1 MTRTGWHLRAG
12 AVVVAWLVALL
23 VVALAHRYFP
33 VSRWLMVHLLVL
45 GAVTNAILV
54 WSSHFAAALLRLPEP
69 ATRRAEAGRLVVLNA
84 GAVTVVAGVVS
95 GRWPLVL
102 VGGTAVALAVL
113 WHVVSL
119 LRRMRASL
127 PSRFRHTL
135 RYYVAAGLLL
145 VVGVTFG
152 VTMTHNGI
160 SELWFGRLVVAHA
173 LTNLLGWIALTI
185 IGTLVTLWPTMLRT
199 RIVDGAEVVARR
211 VLPVLVGS
219 LTVAVAGALAGMRVV
234 VAAGL
239 LGYLAGVVLWC
250 RPALAEARV
259 RPPTSF
265 ATLSVVVAPLWL
277 IGSLATLVVTLLVT
291 DDPAQVVSR
300 AGWLTT
306 PVLAGFVLPVLLGAL
321 SYLVPVVIGGGP
333 NVVRTT
339 TAVLD
344 RGAVLRVATANL
356 ALLVCV
362 LPVPSLVRVSCSVV
376 LLVAYAAF
384 LPLLVRAVL
393 VGRRRT
399 DGADGTAVAGE
410 GRPTPYR
417 PVPRSGSAGAAAR
430 HGGLRSRGGA
440 AGHRRRGRRGPTRRG
455 PVHGVRDRGRRR
467 RRHPDRAYDDGR
479 GRRPGHA
486 LPPGHRAGPGRRP
499 AGDRADEH
507 RTTRSHD
514 LALETGVQTPLL
526 APGEQAR
533 LEVGVVGRDLA
544 GWCTVAGH
552 RQMGMV
558 LAIEVTGA
566 AAVAGLR
573 EPGPSHDMADMPGM
587 GGTAG
592 GPSAADGM
600 DLMADPGPGFA
611 PYDAALPPAPAARV
625 HQVTLV
631 VQETVQEVAPGVTQ
645 TPLDVRRHRAR
656 PDAARQGRRRLRDHA
671 GQRRHDRALDRLPRR
686 RAGAGPPDAHDR
698 ARGSADVPVHRHPQR
713 DLDVPL
719 LDDADVVAHRER
731 HVRRGRHRP
740 ARTSRP
746 STASTCWCS
755 PSSTSA
761 RRASPPTRPGSR
773 PSARTWWCS
782 TATPTS
788 TTTAPLRARVG
799 ERVRIWVLDAG
810 PDRQQR
816 VPRRRRPVRHGV
828 PGGRVPAA
836 TRRGRHRRQ
845 PGARAVPGAGRVRGA
860 DVPRGRALPVRVPR
874 HGRRRARRPRH
885 HPRHGAVV
893 SLINASAT

>member
-84 GAVTVVAGVVS
+84 GAVTVVAGVVA

-300 AGWLTT
+300 AGWLTA

-417 PVPRSGSAGAAAR
+417 PVPDPAAPARRRAMAASGLAVVLLATAVGVAADPP
-430 HGGLRSRGGA
+430 A
-440 AGHRRRGRRGPTRRG
+440 AG
-455 PVHGVRDRGRRR
+455 
-467 RRHPDRAYDDGR
+467 
-479 GRRPGHA
+479 
-486 LPPGHRAGPGRRP
+486 L
-499 AGDRADEH
+499 
-507 RTTRSHD
+507 S
-514 LALETGVQTPLL
+514 
-526 APGEQAR
+526 
-533 LEVGVVGRDLA
+533 
-544 GWCTVAGH
+544 TVSA
-552 RQMGMV
+552 
-558 LAIEVTGA
+558 TGA
-566 AAVAGLR
+566 A
-573 EPGPSHDMADMPGM
+573 
-587 GGTAG
+587 GTAG
-592 GPSAADGM
+592 GTSP
-600 DLMADPGPGFA
+600 
-611 PYDAALPPAPAARV
+611 R
-625 HQVTLV
+625 
-631 VQETVQEVAPGVTQ
+631 PGV
-645 TPLDVRRHRAR
+645 
-656 PDAARQGRRRLRDHA
+656 RRRSRSSP
-671 GQRRHDRALDRLPRR
+671 RACAST
-686 RAGAGPPDAHDR
+686 RAPCR
-698 ARGSADVPVHRHPQR
+698 S
-713 DLDVPL
+713 
-719 LDDADVVAHRER
+719 
-731 HVRRGRHRP
+731 RP
-740 ARTSRP
+740 ATG
-746 STASTCWCS
+746 W
-755 PSSTSA
+755 
-761 RRASPPTRPGSR
+761 
-773 PSARTWWCS
+773 
-782 TATPTS
+782 
-788 TTTAPLRARVG
+788 
-799 ERVRIWVLDAG
+799 
-810 PDRQQR
+810 
-816 VPRRRRPVRHGV
+816 
-828 PGGRVPAA
+828 
-836 TRRGRHRRQ
+836 
-845 PGARAVPGAGRVRGA
+845 
-860 DVPRGRALPVRVPR
+860 
-874 HGRRRARRPRH
+874 
-885 HPRHGAVV
+885 
-893 SLINASAT
+893 